1 MINKNHSRLR
11 TAIKRSVHFVLT
23 DAFADSLEGVGKN
36 FTREFW
42 RYLDDPN
49 STTRRVVYKKAYN
62 VWVNAGEDVLSA
74 NFTEGSL
81 IVVTKRGSEMEL
93 ALKETAGAM
102 TVLNKI
108 NVEDA
113 IEGDENSPE
122 NDRRFEE
129 IWNTLISFN
138 GEYPGDYRPLTAS
151 VAQMISAR
159 TGAPLPVVC
168 AGINKKFMPSDIS
181 NGFVELSKK
190 SMPKEVFEESLVN
203 AAIRDGVAERVGQE
217 NNFTFKVKR
226 DKYRE
231 WIARIEA
238 SRWRDNEASP
248 TEEAVVRETEQL

>member
-1 MINKNHSRLR
+1 MIHKKHSRLR

-42 RYLDDPN
+42 RYLDDSN
-49 STTRRVVYKKAYN
+49 STTRKVIYKKAYN
-62 VWVNAGEDVLSA
+62 VWNNSGEDVLSA

-81 IVVTKRGSEMEL
+81 IVTTKRGSEIEL
-93 ALKETAGAM
+93 SLKETAGAM

-108 NVEDA
+108 NVQNA
-113 IEGDENSPE
+113 IEGGENNPE
-122 NDRRFEE
+122 NDRIFEE
-129 IWNTLISFN
+129 IWNKLIAIN
-138 GEYPGDYRPLTAS
+138 GEYPSNYRPLSSS
-151 VAQMISAR
+151 VAQMIAAR

-168 AGINKKFMPSDIS
+168 FGINKKFMPSDLS
-181 NGFVELSKK
+181 NGFIELFKK

-203 AAIRDGVAERVGQE
+203 SAIQDGVAERVGQE

-231 WIARIEA
+231 WMARIEA
-238 SRWRDNEASP
+238 SRW
-248 TEEAVVRETEQL
+248 